1 MRICIVAEGCYPY
14 MVGGVSSWVHSMI
27 RQFPDYEFIILAIV
41 ANRSFRGKF
50 KYELPENVIEVY
62 ELYLDD
68 CDWTGDYGK
77 RHRRIKLNNQEHEA
91 LKSLLLNQNVDWET
105 LVHLFNEKKFS
116 LNDFLMGEDFFQ
128 AVLECY
134 QIRYPEILFSDFL
147 WTMRSMYLPL
157 FHTLKMDLP
166 KADLYHC
173 VATGYAGV
181 LGSMAKIK
189 YGSRLLISE
198 HGIYTREREEELIRA
213 DWVSGIYKNIWI
225 EQFKKM
231 SKLAYDRAD
240 LVTSLYAHARE
251 LQIELGCPADK
262 TSITPN
268 GIDPARFD
276 GLKRPEAM
284 EPDMVHIGAVLRV
297 TPIKD
302 VKTMIRAF
310 AYAKRDVPNLKLWIM
325 GPTDEDE
332 EYARECFD
340 LVELMELPDV
350 VFTGRVN
357 VTEYLGGLDFTILTS
372 ISEGQPLTILEGY
385 AAKLPAIATDVGNC
399 RGLLYGEDDDFGEA
413 GILTHIMNVKEIA
426 DAMVNLARHPV
437 RRKQMGENGYRRVMA
452 KYKISDMHQTY
463 RKIYETFE
471 NIDW

>member
-1 MRICIVAEGCYPY
+1 
-14 MVGGVSSWVHSMI
+14 
-27 RQFPDYEFIILAIV
+27 
-41 ANRSFRGKF
+41 
-50 KYELPENVIEVY
+50 
-62 ELYLDD
+62 
-68 CDWTGDYGK
+68 
-77 RHRRIKLNNQEHEA
+77 
-91 LKSLLLNQNVDWET
+91 
-105 LVHLFNEKKFS
+105 
-116 LNDFLMGEDFFQ
+116 
-128 AVLECY
+128 
-134 QIRYPEILFSDFL
+134 
-147 WTMRSMYLPL
+147 
-157 FHTLKMDLP
+157 
-166 KADLYHC
+166 
-173 VATGYAGV
+173 
-181 LGSMAKIK
+181 
-189 YGSRLLISE
+189 
-198 HGIYTREREEELIRA
+198 
-213 DWVSGIYKNIWI
+213 
-225 EQFKKM
+225 
-231 SKLAYDRAD
+231 
-240 LVTSLYAHARE
+240 
-251 LQIELGCPADK
+251 
-262 TSITPN
+262 
-268 GIDPARFD
+268 
-276 GLKRPEAM
+276 
-284 EPDMVHIGAVLRV
+284 MVHIGAVLRV

-399 RGLLYGEDDDFGEA
+399 RGLLYGENDDFGES

-452 KYKISDMHQTY
+452 KYKISDMQQTY
-463 RKIYETFE
+463 RKIYEMFE

>member
-1 MRICIVAEGCYPY
+1 
-14 MVGGVSSWVHSMI
+14 MI
-27 RQFPDYEFIILAIV
+27 KIFPEYQFVVLAIV
-41 ANRSFRGKF
+41 ANRSLRGKF
-50 KYELPENVIEVY
+50 VYDLPENVVEVH
-62 ELYLDD
+62 ELYLEDA
-68 CDWTGDYGK
+68 DWRPKELK
-77 RHRRIKLNNQEHEA
+77 RAARLKLNEREYAA
-91 LKSLLLNQNVDWET
+91 LRSLLMNQNVDWDT
-105 LVHLFNEKKFS
+105 LFSFFGEKEFS
-116 LNDFLMGEDFFQ
+116 LNELLMGEDFFR
-128 AVLECY
+128 AVQECY
-134 QIRYPEILFSDFL
+134 TVRYAGAVFSDFL

-157 FHTLKMDLP
+157 FLTL
-166 KADLYHC
+166 
-173 VATGYAGV
+173 
-181 LGSMAKIK
+181 
-189 YGSRLLISE
+189 
-198 HGIYTREREEELIRA
+198 GIYTREREEELIRA

-268 GIDPARFD
+268 GIDPARFT

-325 GPTDEDE
+325 GPTEEDE

-372 ISEGQPLTILEGY
+372 ISEGQPLTVLEGY

-452 KYKISDMHQTY
+452 KYKISDMQQTY